1 MKAGELYDVAQLI
14 IPSITKRMFTV
25 FYNIS
30 MEHLSRILRIKTL
43 EETFSTVAGYK
54 DLPLSAVRIERVS
67 GSSTG
72 IHKWDIINN
81 ELILYLPNE
90 SGEYE
95 AVTDLGD
102 ETVTIKY
109 WALVKDAIAEIDENG
124 KAVNRNVIGSPPED
138 WVDQDDEND
147 SDVQI
152 CAVYMAMEEVASI
165 IGTSKEELD
174 FIRENFKQHIRRL
187 NLKYNTSVIYQTL
200 RQVSF

>member
-30 MEHLSRILRIKTL
+30 MEHLSRILRIKIL
-43 EETFSTVAGYK
+43 EETFSTVAEYK
-54 DLPLSAVRIERVS
+54 ELPLSAVRIERVS

-72 IHKWDIINN
+72 IHKWDIVNN

-95 AVTDLGD
+95 AVTNLGD
-102 ETVTIKY
+102 DTVTIKY
-109 WALVKDAIAEIDENG
+109 WALIKSAIPEIDENG
-124 KAVNRNVIGSPPED
+124 KAVKEGTPED
-138 WVDQDDEND
+138 WVEQDDEND

-152 CAVYMAMEEVASI
+152 CAVYMAMEEAASI
-165 IGTSKEELD
+165 IGATKEDLD
-174 FIRENFKQHIRRL
+174 LIRGNFKQYIQRL
-187 NLKYNTSVIYQTL
+187 YIKYNTSVIYQSL
-200 RQVSF
+200 KQVSF

>member
-14 IPSITKRMFTV
+14 IPSVTKRMFTV

-30 MEHLSRILRIKTL
+30 MEHLSRILRIKIL

-72 IHKWDIINN
+72 IHKWDVVNN

-95 AVTDLGD
+95 AVDDLGD

-109 WALVKDAIAEIDENG
+109 WALIKSAIPEIDAAG
-124 KAVNRNVIGSPPED
+124 KAVGVDPPYND

-152 CAVYMAMEEVASI
+152 CAVYMAMEEAASI
-165 IGTSKEELD
+165 IGATKEELD
-174 FIRENFKQHIRRL
+174 LIRGNFKQYIQRL
-187 NLKYNTSVIYQTL
+187 YIKYNTSVIYQSL
-200 RQVSF
+200 KQVSF

>member
-1 MKAGELYDVAQLI
+1 MKVGELYDVAQLI

-30 MEHLSRILRIKTL
+30 MEHLSRILRIKIL
-43 EETFSTVAGYK
+43 EETFSTVAEYE

-67 GSSTG
+67 GTSTG
-72 IHKWDIINN
+72 IHKWDIVNN

-109 WALVKDAIAEIDENG
+109 WALIKSAIPEIDADG
-124 KAVNRNVIGSPPED
+124 KAVGVDPPNNN
-138 WVDQDDEND
+138 WVEQDDGND

-152 CAVYMAMEEVASI
+152 CAVYMAMEEAASI
-165 IGTSKEELD
+165 IGATKEELD
-174 FIRENFKQHIRRL
+174 LIRGNFKQYIQRL
-187 NLKYNTSVIYQTL
+187 YIKYNTSVIYKVL
-200 RQVSF
+200 KQVSF

>member
-30 MEHLSRILRIKTL
+30 MEHLSRILRIKIL
-43 EETFSTVAGYK
+43 EETFSTAAGYK

-67 GSSTG
+67 GTSTG
-72 IHKWDIINN
+72 IHKWDIVNN

-95 AVTDLGD
+95 AVTDLGT

-109 WALVKDAIAEIDENG
+109 WALVKNALAEIDENG
-124 KAVNRNVIGSPPED
+124 KAKDSDPEID

-152 CAVYMAMEEVASI
+152 CAVYMAMEEAASI
-165 IGTSKEELD
+165 IGATREELD
-174 FIRENFKQHIRRL
+174 SIRGNFRQYIQRL
-187 NLKYNTSVIYQTL
+187 YVKYNTSVIYQTL
-200 RQVSF
+200 KQVSF

>member
-1 MKAGELYDVAQLI
+1 MKVGELYDVAQLI

-30 MEHLSRILRIKTL
+30 MEHLSRILRIKIL
-43 EETFSTVAGYK
+43 EETFSTVAAYK

-72 IHKWDIINN
+72 IHKWDIVNN

-95 AVTDLGD
+95 AVTNLGN

-109 WALVKDAIAEIDENG
+109 WALVKDAIPEIDEDG
-124 KAVNRNVIGSPPED
+124 KAVGTSPAED

-152 CAVYMAMEEVASI
+152 CAVYMAMEEAASI
-165 IGTSKEELD
+165 IGATKEELD
-174 FIRENFKQHIRRL
+174 LIRGNFRQYIQRL
-187 NLKYNTSVIYQTL
+187 YIKYNTSVIYQSL
-200 RQVSF
+200 KQVSF

>member
-1 MKAGELYDVAQLI
+1 MKVGELYDVAQLI

-30 MEHLSRILRIKTL
+30 MEHLSRILRIKIL
-43 EETFSTVAGYK
+43 EDTFSTVDEYK
-54 DLPLSAVRIERVS
+54 YLPLSAVRIERVS

-72 IHKWDIINN
+72 IHKWDIVNN

-95 AVTDLGD
+95 AVDDLGD

-109 WALVKDAIAEIDENG
+109 WALVKNALAEIDANG
-124 KAVNRNVIGSPPED
+124 KAKDSDPEID

-152 CAVYMAMEEVASI
+152 CAVYMAMEEAASI
-165 IGTSKEELD
+165 IGATKEELD
-174 FIRENFKQHIRRL
+174 LIRGNFKQYIQRL
-187 NLKYNTSVIYQTL
+187 YIKYNTSVIYQSL
-200 RQVSF
+200 KQVSF

>member
-1 MKAGELYDVAQLI
+1 
-14 IPSITKRMFTV
+14 
-25 FYNIS
+25 
-30 MEHLSRILRIKTL
+30 MEHLSRILRIKIL

-72 IHKWDIINN
+72 IHKWDVVNN

-109 WALVKDAIAEIDENG
+109 WALVKDAIPEIDEDG
-124 KAVNRNVIGSPPED
+124 KAVGTSPAED
-138 WVDQDDEND
+138 WVEQDDGND

-152 CAVYMAMEEVASI
+152 CAVYMAMEEAASI
-165 IGTSKEELD
+165 IGATKEELD
-174 FIRENFKQHIRRL
+174 LIRGNFKQYIQRL
-187 NLKYNTSVIYQTL
+187 YIKYNTSVIYQSL
-200 RQVSF
+200 KQVSF

>member
-14 IPSITKRMFTV
+14 IPSVTKRMFTV

-30 MEHLSRILRIKTL
+30 MEHLSRILRIKIL

-72 IHKWDIINN
+72 IHKWDVVNN

-109 WALVKDAIAEIDENG
+109 WALVKDAIPEIDEDG
-124 KAVNRNVIGSPPED
+124 KAVGTSPAED
-138 WVDQDDEND
+138 WVEQDDGND

-152 CAVYMAMEEVASI
+152 CAVYMAMEEAASI
-165 IGTSKEELD
+165 IGATKEELD
-174 FIRENFKQHIRRL
+174 LIRGNFKQYIQRL
-187 NLKYNTSVIYQTL
+187 YIKYNTSVIYQSL
-200 RQVSF
+200 KQVSF

>member
-1 MKAGELYDVAQLI
+1 
-14 IPSITKRMFTV
+14 MFTV

-30 MEHLSRILRIKTL
+30 MEHLSRILRIKIL
-43 EETFSTVAGYK
+43 EETFPTVAEYK

-72 IHKWDIINN
+72 IHKWDIVNN

-109 WALVKDAIAEIDENG
+109 WALVKDAIPEIDADG
-124 KAVNRNVIGSPPED
+124 KAVDVSPAKD
-138 WVDQDDEND
+138 WVEMDDEND

-152 CAVYMAMEEVASI
+152 CAVYMAMEEAASI
-165 IGTSKEELD
+165 IGATKEELD
-174 FIRENFKQHIRRL
+174 LIRGNFKQYIQRL
-187 NLKYNTSVIYQTL
+187 YIKYNTNVIYQTL
-200 RQVSF
+200 KQVSF

>member
-30 MEHLSRILRIKTL
+30 MEHLSRILRIKIL
-43 EETFSTVAGYK
+43 EETFPTVAEYK

-67 GSSTG
+67 GTSTG
-72 IHKWDIINN
+72 IHKWDIVNN

-109 WALVKDAIAEIDENG
+109 WALVKDAIPEIDADG
-124 KAVNRNVIGSPPED
+124 KAVDVSPAKD
-138 WVDQDDEND
+138 WVEMDDEND

-152 CAVYMAMEEVASI
+152 CAVYMAMEEAASI
-165 IGTSKEELD
+165 IGATKEELD
-174 FIRENFKQHIRRL
+174 LIRGNFKQYIQRL
-187 NLKYNTSVIYQTL
+187 YIKYNTNVIYQTL
-200 RQVSF
+200 KQVSF

>member
-25 FYNIS
+25 FYNMS

-67 GSSTG
+67 GTSTG
-72 IHKWDIINN
+72 IHKWDIVNN
-81 ELILYLPNE
+81 ELILYLSNE

-109 WALVKDAIAEIDENG
+109 WALVKDAIPEINADG
-124 KAVNRNVIGSPPED
+124 KAVGVDPEKD
-138 WVDQDDEND
+138 WVEMDDEND

-152 CAVYMAMEEVASI
+152 CAVYMAMEEAASI
-165 IGTSKEELD
+165 IGATKEELD
-174 FIRENFKQHIRRL
+174 LIRGNFKQHIQRL
-187 NLKYNTSVIYQTL
+187 NIKYNTSVIYQTL
-200 RQVSF
+200 KQVSF

>member
-30 MEHLSRILRIKTL
+30 MEHLSRILRIKIL
-43 EETFSTVAGYK
+43 EETFPTVAEYK

-67 GSSTG
+67 GTSTG
-72 IHKWDIINN
+72 IHKWDIVNN

-109 WALVKDAIAEIDENG
+109 WALVKDAIPEIDENG
-124 KAVNRNVIGSPPED
+124 KAVDVSPAKD
-138 WVDQDDEND
+138 WVEMDDEND

-152 CAVYMAMEEVASI
+152 CAVYMAMEEAASI
-165 IGTSKEELD
+165 IGATKEELD
-174 FIRENFKQHIRRL
+174 LIRENFKQYIQRL
-187 NLKYNTSVIYQTL
+187 YIKYNTNVIYQTL
-200 RQVSF
+200 KQVSF

>member
-1 MKAGELYDVAQLI
+1 MKAGELYDIAQLI

-25 FYNIS
+25 FYNMS

-67 GSSTG
+67 GTSTG

-109 WALVKDAIAEIDENG
+109 WALVKDAIAEIDADG
-124 KAVNRNVIGSPPED
+124 KAVGVSPAED

-152 CAVYMAMEEVASI
+152 CAVYMAMEEAASI
-165 IGTSKEELD
+165 IGATKEELD
-174 FIRENFKQHIRRL
+174 LIRGNFKQHIQRL
-187 NLKYNTSVIYQTL
+187 NIKYNTSVIYQTL

>member
-1 MKAGELYDVAQLI
+1 MKAGELYDIAQLI

-25 FYNIS
+25 FYNMS

-67 GSSTG
+67 GTSTG
-72 IHKWDIINN
+72 IHKWDIVNN
-81 ELILYLPNE
+81 ELILYLP
-90 SGEYE
+90 GEGGVYE

-109 WALVKDAIAEIDENG
+109 WALVKDAIPEIDENG
-124 KAVNRNVIGSPPED
+124 KAVGVDPEKD
-138 WVDQDDEND
+138 WVEMDDEND

-152 CAVYMAMEEVASI
+152 CAVYMAMEEAASI
-165 IGTSKEELD
+165 IGATKEELD
-174 FIRENFKQHIRRL
+174 LIRGNFKQHIQRL
-187 NLKYNTSVIYQTL
+187 NIKYNTSVIYQTL

>member
-14 IPSITKRMFTV
+14 IPSITKRMFTA
-25 FYNIS
+25 FYNMS
-30 MEHLSRILRIKTL
+30 MEHLSRILRIKIL
-43 EETFSTVAGYK
+43 EKTFSTVAGYK

-67 GSSTG
+67 GTSTG
-72 IHKWDIINN
+72 IHKWDIVNN
-81 ELILYLPNE
+81 ELILYLPNK

-95 AVTDLGD
+95 AVTDLGE

-109 WALVKDAIAEIDENG
+109 WALVKDAIPEIDENG
-124 KAVNRNVIGSPPED
+124 KAVGVSPAED

-147 SDVQI
+147 SDAQI
-152 CAVYMAMEEVASI
+152 CAVYMAMEEAASI

-187 NLKYNTSVIYQTL
+187 NIKYNTSVIYQTL

>member
-1 MKAGELYDVAQLI
+1 MKVGELYDVAQLI

-30 MEHLSRILRIKTL
+30 MEHLSRILRIKIL
-43 EETFSTVAGYK
+43 EETFPTVAEYK

-67 GSSTG
+67 GTSTG
-72 IHKWDIINN
+72 IHKWDIVNN

-95 AVTDLGD
+95 AVTNLGT

-109 WALVKDAIAEIDENG
+109 WSLIKSAIPEIDADG
-124 KAVNRNVIGSPPED
+124 KAVGVDPPNDD
-138 WVDQDDEND
+138 WVEQDDEND

-152 CAVYMAMEEVASI
+152 CAVYMAMEEAASI
-165 IGTSKEELD
+165 IGATKEELD
-174 FIRENFKQHIRRL
+174 LIRGNFKQYIQRL
-187 NLKYNTSVIYQTL
+187 YIKYNTSVIYQSL
-200 RQVSF
+200 KQVSF

>member
-30 MEHLSRILRIKTL
+30 MEHLSRILRIKIL
-43 EETFSTVAGYK
+43 EETFSTVAQYE

-72 IHKWDIINN
+72 IHKWDIVNN

-95 AVTDLGD
+95 AVTDLGT

-109 WALVKDAIAEIDENG
+109 WALIKSAIPEIDENG
-124 KAVNRNVIGSPPED
+124 KAVGTSPAED
-138 WVDQDDEND
+138 WVEQDDEND

-152 CAVYMAMEEVASI
+152 CAVYMAMEEAASI
-165 IGTSKEELD
+165 IGATKEELD
-174 FIRENFKQHIRRL
+174 LIRGNFKQYIQRL
-187 NLKYNTSVIYQTL
+187 YIKYNTSVIYQAL
-200 RQVSF
+200 KQVSF

>member
-43 EETFSTVAGYK
+43 EETFSAVAGYK

-67 GSSTG
+67 GTSTG
-72 IHKWDIINN
+72 IHKWDIVNN

-90 SGEYE
+90 SGGYE

-109 WALVKDAIAEIDENG
+109 WALVKDAIPEIDENG
-124 KAVNRNVIGSPPED
+124 KAVGVSPKED

-152 CAVYMAMEEVASI
+152 CAVYMAMEEAASI
-165 IGTSKEELD
+165 IGATAEELD
-174 FIRENFKQHIRRL
+174 LIRGNFKQYIHRL
-187 NLKYNTSVIYQTL
+187 NIKYNSSVIYQSL
-200 RQVSF
+200 KQVSF

>member
-1 MKAGELYDVAQLI
+1 MKVGELYDVAQLI

-30 MEHLSRILRIKTL
+30 MEHLSRILRIKIL
-43 EETFSTVAGYK
+43 EETFSTVAEYE

-67 GSSTG
+67 GTSTG
-72 IHKWDIINN
+72 IHKWDIVNN

-109 WALVKDAIAEIDENG
+109 WALIKSAIPEIDADG
-124 KAVNRNVIGSPPED
+124 KAVGVDPPNNN

-152 CAVYMAMEEVASI
+152 CALYMAMEEAASI
-165 IGTSKEELD
+165 IGATKEELD
-174 FIRENFKQHIRRL
+174 VIRGNFKQYIQRL
-187 NLKYNTSVIYQTL
+187 YIKYNTSVIYKVL
-200 RQVSF
+200 KQVSF

>member
-1 MKAGELYDVAQLI
+1 MKVGELYDVAQLI

-67 GSSTG
+67 GTSTG
-72 IHKWDIINN
+72 IHKWDIVNN
-81 ELILYLPNE
+81 ELILYLPNNE

-95 AVTDLGD
+95 AVTDLVE

-109 WALVKDAIAEIDENG
+109 WALIKSAIPEIDENG
-124 KAVNRNVIGSPPED
+124 KAVKAGDPED
-138 WVDQDDEND
+138 WVEQDDEND

-152 CAVYMAMEEVASI
+152 CAVYMAMEEAASI
-165 IGTSKEELD
+165 IGATKEELD
-174 FIRENFKQHIRRL
+174 LIRGNFKQYIQRL
-187 NLKYNTSVIYQTL
+187 YIKYNTSVIYQSL
-200 RQVSF
+200 KQVSF